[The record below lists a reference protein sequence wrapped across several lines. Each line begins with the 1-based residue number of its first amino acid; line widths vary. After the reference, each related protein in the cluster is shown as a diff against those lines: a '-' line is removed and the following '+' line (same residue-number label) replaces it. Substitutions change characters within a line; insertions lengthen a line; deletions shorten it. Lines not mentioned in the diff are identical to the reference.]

1 MAIARALVNNP
12 SIIMADEPTGNLDS
26 KSGNEIMEIFTKLN
40 KEGRTIVLV
49 THEIE
54 IAQFTRRIIS
64 FRDGLI
70 ISDEALL
77 KV

>member
-1 MAIARALVNNP
+1 
-12 SIIMADEPTGNLDS
+12 
-26 KSGNEIMEIFTKLN
+26 MEIFTNLN
-40 KEGRTIVLV
+40 NEGRTIVLV

-70 ISDEALL
+70 VSDEALL